1 MSVREQ
7 VEDFVED
14 RPYIQ
19 HALSEDIVNYS
30 ALARKIEPEI
40 EGGFEA
46 IKIALRRYQEELK
59 SQRKKR
65 QEKITDILGETS
77 IELKSGFKVCK
88 SGQKQESYL
97 SAKTENGWT
106 NIVKQS
112 KACKGEE
119 IEDQIIISLKSPEN
133 LEDTPGV
140 MAHICSLLAARDI
153 NITEL
158 ISCREDSHII
168 IDEEDAPEA
177 FKLLNKKL

>member
-77 IELKSGFKVCK
+77 IELKSGFKACK
-88 SGQKQESYL
+88 SEEKQKAYL
-97 SAKTENGWT
+97 NAKTENGWT

-133 LEDTPGV
+133 LEETPGV
-140 MAHICSLLAARDI
+140 MAYICSLFAARDI

-158 ISCREDSHII
+158 ISCREDSHLII
-168 IDEEDAPEA
+168 NEEDATEA
-177 FKLLNKKL
+177 FRLLNKKL

>member
-46 IKIALRRYQEELK
+46 TKIALRRHQKELK
-59 SQRKKR
+59 TQRKKR
-65 QEKITDILGETS
+65 KNKITEVLGETS
-77 IELKSGFKVCK
+77 IELKSGFKACK
-88 SGQKQESYL
+88 SEQRQKAYL
-97 SAKTENGWT
+97 NAKTENGWT
-106 NIVKQS
+106 NILKQS
-112 KACKGEE
+112 QACKGEE
-119 IEDQIIISLKSPEN
+119 IEDQIVITLRSPEN

-140 MAHICSLLAARDI
+140 MAYICSLLAARDI

-168 IDEEDAPEA
+168 ISEEDATEA
-177 FKLLNKKL
+177 FKLLNEKF

>member
-7 VEDFVED
+7 VEEFVEE

-19 HALSEDIVNYS
+19 HALAEEIVNYS
-30 ALARKIEPEI
+30 ALARKIETEI

-46 IKIALRRYQEELK
+46 AKIALRRYQEELK
-59 SQRKKR
+59 DQRKKR

-88 SGQKQESYL
+88 SQEKHEAHL
-97 SAKTENGWT
+97 NAKTENGWT

-112 KACKGEE
+112 RACNGEK
-119 IEDQIIISLKSPEN
+119 IEDQIVITLRSPEN

-140 MAHICSLLAARDI
+140 MAYICSLLAAREI

-158 ISCREDSHII
+158 ISCREDSHLII
-168 IDEEDAPEA
+168 NEEDATEA
-177 FKLLNKKL
+177 FQLLNKKL